1 MGAPNASA
9 RGVAFVRG
17 LGGGAHRCGGWCS
30 GRRCAQIRVVR
41 CAGVWWNARVCCS
54 PPILYDAGPCA
65 TDAARVESSGRRA
78 HAVGRR
84 RPAVWHARGL
94 AMGKPWHE
102 LAVEKHGHG
111 EGKRWRQPAELCH
124 GIVDYSR
131 PVTIRNLRQDLARE
145 WADWH
150 DAALRAATIDK
161 LAKKYRSGLV
171 YRIKNRML
179 FDEPVAVRVTRRNYG
194 DGWVRAEHVE
204 LRNAVSLPAWTR
216 VPQPIR
222 RAMARARCSEQ

>member
-1 MGAPNASA
+1 MVQACIVKLEYITANLTCKNAEFKPSASKCRWTFPHKGAPTIL
-9 RGVAFVRG
+9 V
-17 LGGGAHRCGGWCS
+17 CS
-30 GRRCAQIRVVR
+30 TSDYATRAGTEKRRY
-41 CAGVWWNARVCCS
+41 
-54 PPILYDAGPCA
+54 PTHPCTHWA
-65 TDAARVESSGRRA
+65 Y
-78 HAVGRR
+78 
-84 RPAVWHARGL
+84 
-94 AMGKPWHE
+94 
-102 LAVEKHGHG
+102 
-111 EGKRWRQPAELCH
+111 

>member
-41 CAGVWWNARVCCS
+41 CAGVWWNARFCFA
-54 PPILYDAGPCA
+54 PPFLYDAGPCA

-111 EGKRWRQPAELCH
+111 EGNSSDQRSASTACRNTDALEDAGQMRAYAPAVPARQSASAVHRAPH
-124 GIVDYSR
+124 
-131 PVTIRNLRQDLARE
+131 TART
-145 WADWH
+145 ARGGAGAQSKH
-150 DAALRAATIDK
+150 ARGAAW
-161 LAKKYRSGLV
+161 Y
-171 YRIKNRML
+171 
-179 FDEPVAVRVTRRNYG
+179 
-194 DGWVRAEHVE
+194 
-204 LRNAVSLPAWTR
+204 
-216 VPQPIR
+216 R
-222 RAMARARCSEQ
+222 RAL

>member
-54 PPILYDAGPCA
+54 PPFLYDAGPCA

-84 RPAVWHARGL
+84 RPAVWH
-94 AMGKPWHE
+94 
-102 LAVEKHGHG
+102 
-111 EGKRWRQPAELCH
+111 
-124 GIVDYSR
+124 
-131 PVTIRNLRQDLARE
+131 
-145 WADWH
+145 
-150 DAALRAATIDK
+150 
-161 LAKKYRSGLV
+161 
-171 YRIKNRML
+171 RML